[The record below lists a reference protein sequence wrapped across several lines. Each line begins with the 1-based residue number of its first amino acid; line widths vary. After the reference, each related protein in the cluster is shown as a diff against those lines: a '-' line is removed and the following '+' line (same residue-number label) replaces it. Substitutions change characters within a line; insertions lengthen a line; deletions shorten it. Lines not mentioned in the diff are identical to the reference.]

1 MLYLFSYS
9 TIKESIRK
17 VIRCFYLFSIFW
29 ITQAICEEDVNGQLG
44 GEILEADQPQIVLPR
59 GNDVCSFQVARSY
72 SGQITSIDYI
82 YNGRMEMSGDPR

>member
-59 GNDVCSFQVARSY
+59 GNDVYSFQVARSY

>member
-59 GNDVCSFQVARSY
+59 GNDVHSFQVARSY